1 MKSIAGVCA
10 LICFVV
16 TGESH
21 AQTAASSLEIIRAQL
36 ARQGQIAYSAVTH
49 DSATNQT
56 WTTNFTVEASN
67 VAVDL
72 ANCKITFHWHTTV
85 NGKVAA
91 DVDSG
96 VPFRLATDVT
106 LISMAEDITN
116 LSIKGGHPTW
126 GTSSQP
132 QIWVV
137 HVERSD
143 NSRNTMDFRDRATA
157 QTVVNAANQVK
168 KLCAH

>member
-36 ARQGQIAYSAVTH
+36 ARQGQINYSAVTH
-49 DSATNQT
+49 DSADGQT

-72 ANCKITFHWHTTV
+72 ENCKITFHWHTPV
-85 NGKVAA
+85 NGQDKS
-91 DVDSG
+91 DLDSG
-96 VPFRLATDVT
+96 IPFRLATDVS

-143 NSRNTMDFRDRATA
+143 GSRNTMDFRDRGTA
-157 QTVVNAANQVK
+157 QIVVDAAKQAM
-168 KLCAH
+168 KLCAQ